1 MTDVQKLKYDLALNC
16 ARVIVETR
24 RVYKPDKNN
33 AAELYAALLDEF
45 ADCCRGISELGDT
58 NEERLK
64 EALEYLQAE

>member
-24 RVYKPDKNN
+24 RVYKPEKDN

-45 ADCCRGISELGDT
+45 ADCCRGIGKLGDN
-58 NEERLK
+58 NEEQLK
-64 EALEYLQAE
+64 EALEYLRTE